1 MATAE
6 GESDDGPR
14 ETKLVLYHFVTSFY
28 SQKARLAL
36 IEKRLKYDEHDV
48 SLPLNENTEPWFMR
62 INPSGEVPVL
72 VHGEQ
77 ILADANSI
85 INYIEETFTDDSVPR
100 LVPPEDTTAGRRV
113 RYFREILDNLPVAA
127 YTHGCILHPQLTAD
141 SMIPSYATAKLKGMI
156 AQTEQTLTKRASEHP
171 DLSEAYMKKQKQLQ
185 QQLQQHDDINY
196 MKRLL
201 HDLEE
206 TLDFVERELV
216 LRFKDTHESGQ
227 QMWLCCET
235 FTAADIA
242 LSTLLHRLTF
252 LGLSRRYWGNG
263 IRPHIQNY
271 YTRVQEHPSFKQVLG
286 NVNNILW
293 SAVMPT
299 IFRMVKR
306 RSPHI
311 MTGASVLAL
320 SASLMYMYFKRKW
333 VFARGSWL
341 GQRLVMNI
349 WSSSNV

>member
-6 GESDDGPR
+6 GESEDGPR

-36 IEKRLKYDEHDV
+36 IEKRLKYEEHDV

-85 INYIEETFTDDSVPR
+85 IDYIEETFTDDSVPR
-100 LVPPEDTTAGRRV
+100 LVPPEDTRAGRRV

-206 TLDFVERELV
+206 TLDFVEKELV
-216 LRFKDTHESGQ
+216 QRFKETQESGQ
-227 QMWLCCET
+227 QMWLCCES

-320 SASLMYMYFKRKW
+320 SASLMYINM
-333 VFARGSWL
+333 L
-341 GQRLVMNI
+341 GVRAG
-349 WSSSNV
+349 